1 MITDAFKLVYGCF
14 EDVCINC
21 NEQEIEQYI
30 KQYNIDVNYDDGY
43 YLELICMR
51 NNLDL
56 LKLMINNN
64 ANIHINNEGITRL
77 VAHKGYVELLEYLLN
92 NYSIDYDKLFCTT
105 ACSNNKLTVDFLNK
119 KKHFTNNITN
129 TIVFF

>member
-1 MITDAFKLVYGCF
+1 MDALKMFVSIVMNKKY
-14 EDVCINC
+14 
-21 NEQEIEQYI
+21 QEFEQYI

-105 ACSNNKLTVDFLNK
+105 ACSNNKMTFDF
-119 KKHFTNNITN
+119 F
-129 TIVFF
+129 